1 MYTSLLCVSFHF
13 KTFSFLVPHGIF
25 SDREVVCAVWCLL
38 LRLAAA
44 IAEAEATAAEQ
55 RFLTR
60 VWIDGSRVDAGY
72 DFRGGRASKTD
83 RHGRTRERERETAK
97 LNLCVRV

>member
-44 IAEAEATAAEQ
+44 IAEAEAAAEQ
-55 RFLTR
+55 QFLTR
-60 VWIDGSRVDAGY
+60 VWVDGSRVDAGTDY
-72 DFRGGRASKTD
+72 DFGEGEQARRTD
-83 RHGRTRERERETAK
+83 TTNERERAK
-97 LNLCVRV
+97 PNLCVRV